1 MNTVF
6 RVLQE
11 LGCDSKKPAGSDCS
25 RLGRSLDSATVR
37 AGRLSLHNLV
47 RQLVDRVAGTREMG
61 RQ

>member
-6 RVLQE
+6 RVLQG
-11 LGCDSKKPAGSDCS
+11 LGCDSKKAAGSDCS
-25 RLGRSLDSATVR
+25 RLARSLDSATVR